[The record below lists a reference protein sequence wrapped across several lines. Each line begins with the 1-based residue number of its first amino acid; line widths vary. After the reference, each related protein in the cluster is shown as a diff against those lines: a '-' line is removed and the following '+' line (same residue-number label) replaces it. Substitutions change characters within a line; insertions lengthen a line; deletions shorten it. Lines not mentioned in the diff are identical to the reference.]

1 MRGKTTPLRQICHAL
16 SGHIFVCLMPALLF
30 LSAAPLSAED
40 DRIGAAFLPLSIHP
54 GNQRHMAKYYD
65 HKLDHNAILIYT
77 PGAKL
82 WYDRKTG
89 ENTFTHIRLLGTFM
103 RDCADM
109 PAGFAA
115 VCGVL
120 PFCES
125 GRFSASGI
133 LGAGVFARKSWKY
146 SKVGHTN
153 SVLFN
158 AGKVQWIAGPYP
170 ELELTYRLPDC
181 RAQFVMDVFTAL
193 YVSTLSFGLNVP
205 LN

>member
-1 MRGKTTPLRQICHAL
+1 ML
-16 SGHIFVCLMPALLF
+16 PAPSRYVAAYLAAMFLL
-30 LSAAPLSAED
+30 LCTAPLFAED

-65 HKLDHNAILIYT
+65 HKLDQNAILIYT
-77 PGAKL
+77 PGATL
-82 WYDRKTG
+82 WYDRARG
-89 ENTFTHIRLLGTFM
+89 GDTFTHIRFLGTFM
-103 RDCADM
+103 SDCADM

-120 PFCES
+120 PFWES

-193 YVSTLSFGLNVP
+193 YVSTLSFGLSIP
-205 LN
+205 LGG